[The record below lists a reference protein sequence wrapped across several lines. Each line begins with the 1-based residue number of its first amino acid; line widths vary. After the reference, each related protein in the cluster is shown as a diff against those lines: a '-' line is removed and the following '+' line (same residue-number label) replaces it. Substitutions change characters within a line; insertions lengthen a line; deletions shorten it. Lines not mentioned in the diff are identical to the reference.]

1 MSSPRTLC
9 AYVHVPYCLRRCGYC
24 DFNTYSNLSLGPG
37 VEGYAA
43 ALLQEVGLYAPDC
56 SGSVAESQG
65 GGHKSGGHKVGAGHE
80 GGAGGVGAG
89 HVGAGHEGGSG
100 GVGAGGAGGRALTS
114 VFFGGGTPTVLP
126 ATDLV
131 RVLRGLSETFG
142 LTPGAEVTTEA
153 NPDTVTP
160 QYLEALA
167 AGGFTRV
174 SFGMQSAIP
183 AVLATLDRT
192 HQQKH
197 LVAGVRAARAQ
208 GLEVSVDLIYGTPGE
223 SLADWRASLD
233 AALELGVD
241 HVSCYA
247 LVIEPGTAL
256 GRALAQGEIAPVDPD
271 DQADKYEL
279 ADETL
284 SAAGLEWYE
293 ISNWARP
300 SHECCHNLA
309 YWQNQD
315 WYGFGPGAHS
325 HLGST
330 RFWNLRHPAKWMQS
344 LQAGHR
350 PIDDQEII
358 TGESARLE
366 KLLLNL
372 RLRQGLDLG
381 EYAREFGVDAPAVL
395 REAHEL
401 AGEGL
406 LDGALLPDGDSLPDC
421 DLVQKGGSLPVGP
434 LSRVGELPQVDG
446 LPHQGGLLTPEEFP
460 HREGSAPDALNS
472 GAGRAVLTR
481 RGRLLADTVIQR
493 LVGVS

>member
-43 ALLQEVGLYAPDC
+43 ALLREVGLYAPDC
-56 SGSVAESQG
+56 SGAETACRD
-65 GGHKSGGHKVGAGHE
+65 GGHK
-80 GGAGGVGAG
+80 GGVG
-89 HVGAGHEGGSG
+89 HKDGAG
-100 GVGAGGAGGRALTS
+100 GVGAGGAGAVSQGGRSLTS

-131 RVLRGLSETFG
+131 RVLHGLSETFG
-142 LTPGAEVTTEA
+142 LVPGAEITTEA

-160 QYLEALA
+160 QYLESLA
-167 AGGFTRV
+167 TGGFTRV

-183 AVLATLDRT
+183 TVLETLDRT
-192 HQQKH
+192 HQQQH

-208 GLEVSVDLIYGTPGE
+208 GLEVSVDLIYGTPTE

-256 GRALAQGEIAPVDPD
+256 GRALVQGEIAPVDPD

-300 SHECCHNLA
+300 GHECRHNLA

-350 PIDDQEII
+350 PVDDQEII

-381 EYAREFGVDAPAVL
+381 EYAREFGVDAAAL
-395 REAHEL
+395 LCEAHEL
-401 AGEGL
+401 AAEGL
-406 LDGALLPDGDSLPDC
+406 LDGNG
-421 DLVQKGGSLPVGP
+421 
-434 LSRVGELPQVDG
+434 
-446 LPHQGGLLTPEEFP
+446 
-460 HREGSAPDALNS
+460 
-472 GAGRAVLTR
+472 GRAVLTR

-493 LVGVS
+493 LAGVS

>member
-24 DFNTYSNLSLGPG
+24 DFNTYSNLLLGPG

-43 ALLQEVGLYAPDC
+43 ALLREVGLYAPDC
-56 SGSVAESQG
+56 SGADAACQG
-65 GGHKSGGHKVGAGHE
+65 GGHEGGAGHK

-89 HVGAGHEGGSG
+89 H
-100 GVGAGGAGGRALTS
+100 VGAGGAGGRALTS

-126 ATDLV
+126 AADLV
-131 RVLRGLSETFG
+131 RVLRGLRQTFG
-142 LTPGAEVTTEA
+142 LVPEAEVTTEA

-167 AGGFTRV
+167 TGGFTRV

-256 GRALAQGEIAPVDPD
+256 GRALARGGIAPVDPD

-300 SHECCHNLA
+300 GHECRHNLA

-325 HLGST
+325 HLDST

-344 LQAGHR
+344 LRAGHR
-350 PIDDQEII
+350 PVDGQEII

-372 RLRQGLDLG
+372 RLRQGLDLR
-381 EYAREFGVDAPAVL
+381 EYAREFGVDAAALL

-406 LDGALLPDGDSLPDC
+406 LDGALLPGGDSLPDC
-421 DLVQKGGSLPVGP
+421 DLVQKGGSLPVGQ
-434 LSRVGELPQVDG
+434 LSQVGELPQVDG
-446 LPHQGGLLTPEEFP
+446 LPHQGGLL
-460 HREGSAPDALNS
+460 HQCGSAPDALTC

-493 LVGVS
+493 LAGVS

>member
-37 VEGYAA
+37 VGGYAA

-56 SGSVAESQG
+56 SGADAACQD
-65 GGHKSGGHKVGAGHE
+65 GGHK

-89 HVGAGHEGGSG
+89 DAGAVPQDGNHK
-100 GVGAGGAGGRALTS
+100 GVGHQGGRALTS

-126 ATDLV
+126 AADLV

-142 LTPGAEVTTEA
+142 LTPGAEITTEA

-160 QYLEALA
+160 QYLESLA

-192 HQQKH
+192 HQQQH

-256 GRALAQGEIAPVDPD
+256 GRALAQGEIPPVDPD

-284 SAAGLEWYE
+284 SATGLEWYE

-300 SHECCHNLA
+300 GHECRHNLA
-309 YWQNQD
+309 YWRDQD

-330 RFWNLRHPAKWMQS
+330 RFWNLRHPAKWAQS
-344 LQAGHR
+344 LQVGHR

-381 EYAREFGVDAPAVL
+381 EYAREFGVDAAAL
-395 REAHEL
+395 LSEAHEL
-401 AGEGL
+401 AAEGL
-406 LDGALLPDGDSLPDC
+406 LDGALLPGGDSLPDC
-421 DLVQKGGSLPVGP
+421 DLVQKGGSLPVGQ
-434 LSRVGELPQVDG
+434 LSQGDG
-446 LPHQGGLLTPEEFP
+446 LSHQDELL
-460 HREGSAPDALNS
+460 HQDGSAPDALTS

-493 LVGVS
+493 LAGVQ

>member
-43 ALLQEVGLYAPDC
+43 ALLQEVGLYASDC

-65 GGHKSGGHKVGAGHE
+65 GGHKG
-80 GGAGGVGAG
+80 GAG
-89 HVGAGHEGGSG
+89 HVGAG
-100 GVGAGGAGGRALTS
+100 GAVSQDGRALTS

-131 RVLRGLSETFG
+131 RVLRGLRETFG
-142 LTPGAEVTTEA
+142 LTPGAEITTEA

-192 HQQKH
+192 HQQQH

-208 GLEVSVDLIYGTPGE
+208 GLEVSVDLIYGTPTE

-279 ADETL
+279 ADEVL

-300 SHECCHNLA
+300 GHVCRHNLA

-330 RFWNLRHPAKWMQS
+330 RFWNLRHPAKWAES

-350 PIDDQEII
+350 PVDDQEFI

-381 EYAREFGVDAPAVL
+381 EYAREFGVDAAAL
-395 REAHEL
+395 LSEAHEL
-401 AGEGL
+401 AAEGL
-406 LDGALLPDGDSLPDC
+406 LDGNG
-421 DLVQKGGSLPVGP
+421 
-434 LSRVGELPQVDG
+434 
-446 LPHQGGLLTPEEFP
+446 
-460 HREGSAPDALNS
+460 
-472 GAGRAVLTR
+472 GRAVLTR

-493 LVGVS
+493 LAGVS

>member
-43 ALLQEVGLYAPDC
+43 ALLREVGLYAPDC
-56 SGSVAESQG
+56 SGSVAKSQD
-65 GGHKSGGHKVGAGHE
+65 GGHKGGAGHE
-80 GGAGGVGAG
+80 GGAGGVVAG
-89 HVGAGHEGGSG
+89 HAGVGDAGSG
-100 GVGAGGAGGRALTS
+100 HRDGRVLTS

-131 RVLRGLSETFG
+131 RVLRGFHQTFG
-142 LTPGAEVTTEA
+142 LAPDAEITTEA

-192 HQQKH
+192 HQQQH

-208 GLEVSVDLIYGTPGE
+208 GLEVSVDLIYGTPTE
-223 SLADWRASLD
+223 SLADWQASLD

-279 ADETL
+279 ADEML

-300 SHECCHNLA
+300 GHECRHNLA

-330 RFWNLRHPAKWMQS
+330 RFWNLRHPAKWAQS

-350 PIDDQEII
+350 PVDDQEII

-381 EYAREFGVDAPAVL
+381 EYAREFGVDAAVLL

-401 AGEGL
+401 AAEGL
-406 LDGALLPDGDSLPDC
+406 LDG
-421 DLVQKGGSLPVGP
+421 
-434 LSRVGELPQVDG
+434 
-446 LPHQGGLLTPEEFP
+446 
-460 HREGSAPDALNS
+460 N
-472 GAGRAVLTR
+472 AGRAVLTR

-493 LVGVS
+493 LAGVS

>member
-24 DFNTYSNLSLGPG
+24 DFNTYSNLSLGSG

-43 ALLQEVGLYAPDC
+43 ALLREVGLYAPDC
-56 SGSVAESQG
+56 SGAEAACRDG
-65 GGHKSGGHKVGAGHE
+65 EHKGGAGHE
-80 GGAGGVGAG
+80 GGAGGVDP
-89 HVGAGHEGGSG
+89 G
-100 GVGAGGAGGRALTS
+100 GVGGAGAGRQNAVPHDGRALTS

-131 RVLRGLSETFG
+131 RVLRGLRQTFG
-142 LTPGAEVTTEA
+142 LMPGAEVTTEA

-160 QYLEALA
+160 QYLDTLA

-183 AVLATLDRT
+183 AVLETLDRT
-192 HQQKH
+192 HQQQH

-256 GRALAQGEIAPVDPD
+256 GRALAQGEITPVDPD

-293 ISNWARP
+293 ISNWACP
-300 SHECCHNLA
+300 GHECRHNLA
-309 YWQNQD
+309 YWRDQD

-325 HLGST
+325 HLGSA
-330 RFWNLRHPAKWMQS
+330 RFWNLRHPAKWAQS
-344 LQAGHR
+344 LRAGHR
-350 PIDDQEII
+350 PIDGQEII

-381 EYAREFGVDAPAVL
+381 EYAREFGVDAAAL
-395 REAHEL
+395 LSEAHEL

-406 LDGALLPDGDSLPDC
+406 LDDNG
-421 DLVQKGGSLPVGP
+421 
-434 LSRVGELPQVDG
+434 
-446 LPHQGGLLTPEEFP
+446 
-460 HREGSAPDALNS
+460 
-472 GAGRAVLTR
+472 GRAVLTR

-493 LVGVS
+493 LAGVP

>member
-1 MSSPRTLC
+1 MGSPRTLS

-37 VEGYAA
+37 VGGYAA
-43 ALLQEVGLYAPDC
+43 ALLREIGLYAPDC
-56 SGSVAESQG
+56 SGAVAVSQ
-65 GGHKSGGHKVGAGHE
+65 SGGHEGGGHE
-80 GGAGGVGAG
+80 GGAGGASGAG
-89 HVGAGHEGGSG
+89 AGRQDGSHKGGG
-100 GVGAGGAGGRALTS
+100 CQDGRALTS

-142 LTPGAEVTTEA
+142 LVPGAEITTEA

-167 AGGFTRV
+167 EGGFTRV
-174 SFGMQSAIP
+174 SFGMQSAVP
-183 AVLATLDRT
+183 AVLATLNRT

-223 SLADWRASLD
+223 SLADWRTSLD
-233 AALELGVD
+233 AALELGVE

-256 GRALAQGEIAPVDPD
+256 GRALAQGDIPPVDPD

-284 SAAGLEWYE
+284 SAAGLQWYE
-293 ISNWARP
+293 ISNWALPGR
-300 SHECCHNLA
+300 ECRHNLA
-309 YWQNQD
+309 YWRDQD

-350 PIDDQEII
+350 PVDGQEIV
-358 TGESARLE
+358 TGDSARLE
-366 KLLLNL
+366 RLLLNL

-381 EYAREFGVDAPAVL
+381 EYAGEFGVDQAAL
-395 REAHEL
+395 LSEAREL

-406 LDGALLPDGDSLPDC
+406 LDGALLPEDATSRDRELA
-421 DLVQKGGSLPVGP
+421 QKNGSLSVGQC
-434 LSRVGELPQVDG
+434 SQGDG
-446 LPHQGGLLTPEEFP
+446 LPHQDEIL
-460 HREGSAPDALNS
+460 HQSRSAPDPLTSN
-472 GAGRAVLTR
+472 AGRAVLTR

-493 LVGVS
+493 LAGVS

>member
-37 VEGYAA
+37 VGGYAA
-43 ALLQEVGLYAPDC
+43 ALLREVGLYARDC

-65 GGHKSGGHKVGAGHE
+65 GGHQGGGHEDGGVGGGHE
-80 GGAGGVGAG
+80 DGVGGVGPGGVGA
-89 HVGAGHEGGSG
+89 VNQD
-100 GVGAGGAGGRALTS
+100 GRALTS

-126 ATDLV
+126 AADLV

-142 LTPGAEVTTEA
+142 LAPDAEVTTEA
-153 NPDTVTP
+153 NPDTVAP

-192 HQQKH
+192 HQQQH

-208 GLEVSVDLIYGTPGE
+208 GLEVSVDLIYGTPTE

-256 GRALAQGEIAPVDPD
+256 GRALAQGEIPPVDPD

-279 ADETL
+279 ADEVL

-300 SHECCHNLA
+300 GHECRHNLA

-325 HLGST
+325 HLDST
-330 RFWNLRHPAKWMQS
+330 RFWNLRHPAKWIQS
-344 LQAGHR
+344 LRAGHR
-350 PIDDQEII
+350 PVDGQEII

-381 EYAREFGVDAPAVL
+381 EYAREFGVDAAALL

-406 LDGALLPDGDSLPDC
+406 L
-421 DLVQKGGSLPVGP
+421 
-434 LSRVGELPQVDG
+434 
-446 LPHQGGLLTPEEFP
+446 T
-460 HREGSAPDALNS
+460 S

-493 LVGVS
+493 LAGVS

>member
-43 ALLQEVGLYAPDC
+43 ALLREVGLYAPDC
-56 SGSVAESQG
+56 SGAEAVCQD
-65 GGHKSGGHKVGAGHE
+65 GGHKGGGHE
-80 GGAGGVGAG
+80 GGVGGVGPGGVGGVGA
-89 HVGAGHEGGSG
+89 VNQD
-100 GVGAGGAGGRALTS
+100 GRALTS

-131 RVLRGLSETFG
+131 RVLHGLRQTFG
-142 LTPGAEVTTEA
+142 LVPGAEITTEA

-192 HQQKH
+192 HQQQH

-284 SAAGLEWYE
+284 GAAGLEWYE

-300 SHECCHNLA
+300 GHECRHNLA

-366 KLLLNL
+366 KVLLNL

-381 EYAREFGVDAPAVL
+381 EYAREFGVDAAALL

-401 AGEGL
+401 AAEGL
-406 LDGALLPDGDSLPDC
+406 LTGN
-421 DLVQKGGSLPVGP
+421 GGW
-434 LSRVGELPQVDG
+434 
-446 LPHQGGLLTPEEFP
+446 
-460 HREGSAPDALNS
+460 
-472 GAGRAVLTR
+472 AVLTR

-493 LVGVS
+493 LAGVS

>member
-37 VEGYAA
+37 VGGYAA
-43 ALLQEVGLYAPDC
+43 ALLREVGLYAPDY
-56 SGSVAESQG
+56 SGAEAVRQG
-65 GGHKSGGHKVGAGHE
+65 EGHK

-89 HVGAGHEGGSG
+89 HAGVGDTGSGHED
-100 GVGAGGAGGRALTS
+100 GRALAS

-131 RVLRGLSETFG
+131 RVLRGLRQTFG
-142 LTPGAEVTTEA
+142 VASDAEITTEA

-167 AGGFTRV
+167 TGGFTRV

-192 HQQKH
+192 HQQQH

-208 GLEVSVDLIYGTPGE
+208 GLEVSVDLIYGTPTE
-223 SLADWRASLD
+223 SLADWQASLD

-256 GRALAQGEIAPVDPD
+256 GRALAQGEIPPVDPD

-300 SHECCHNLA
+300 GHECRHNLA

-325 HLGST
+325 HLGNT
-330 RFWNLRHPAKWMQS
+330 RFWNLRHPAKWAQS
-344 LQAGHR
+344 LRAGHR
-350 PIDDQEII
+350 PVDGQEII
-358 TGESARLE
+358 TGDSARLE
-366 KLLLNL
+366 ELLLNL

-381 EYAREFGVDAPAVL
+381 EYAREFGVDSAALL

-401 AGEGL
+401 AGESL
-406 LDGALLPDGDSLPDC
+406 L
-421 DLVQKGGSLPVGP
+421 
-434 LSRVGELPQVDG
+434 
-446 LPHQGGLLTPEEFP
+446 
-460 HREGSAPDALNS
+460 EGN
-472 GAGRAVLTR
+472 GGRAVLTR

-493 LVGVS
+493 LAGVS

>member
-43 ALLQEVGLYAPDC
+43 ALLREVGLYAPDC
-56 SGSVAESQG
+56 SGSVAESQV
-65 GGHKSGGHKVGAGHE
+65 GGHKSGGHKVGAG
-80 GGAGGVGAG
+80 GAGAG
-89 HVGAGHEGGSG
+89 HVGAYHEGG
-100 GVGAGGAGGRALTS
+100 AGRVSAVHQGGRALTS

-126 ATDLV
+126 AADLV

-167 AGGFTRV
+167 TGGFTRV

-192 HQQKH
+192 HQQQH

-223 SLADWRASLD
+223 SLADWQASLD

-300 SHECCHNLA
+300 GHECRHNLA

-325 HLGST
+325 HLDST

-344 LQAGHR
+344 LRAGHR
-350 PIDDQEII
+350 PVDGQEII

-381 EYAREFGVDAPAVL
+381 EYAREFGVDAAAL
-395 REAHEL
+395 LSEAHEL

-406 LDGALLPDGDSLPDC
+406 LDGALLPDGDSLSDC
-421 DLVQKGGSLPVGP
+421 ELMQKGGSLPVGQP
-434 LSRVGELPQVDG
+434 LQVDGLPQGDG
-446 LPHQGGLLTPEEFP
+446 LPHQGGLL
-460 HREGSAPDALNS
+460 HQDGSAPDALNS

-493 LVGVS
+493 LAGVS

>member
-43 ALLQEVGLYAPDC
+43 ALLREVGLYAPDS
-56 SGSVAESQG
+56 SGVEAVCRD
-65 GGHKSGGHKVGAGHE
+65 GGHKGGAGHE
-80 GGAGGVGAG
+80 GGAG
-89 HVGAGHEGGSG
+89 H
-100 GVGAGGAGGRALTS
+100 VGAGGAVSQDGRALTS

-142 LTPGAEVTTEA
+142 LAPDAEVTTEA

-192 HQQKH
+192 HQQQH

-284 SAAGLEWYE
+284 SAAGMEWYE

-300 SHECCHNLA
+300 GHVCRHNLA

-330 RFWNLRHPAKWMQS
+330 RFWNLRHPAKWAES

-350 PIDDQEII
+350 PIDGQEIV
-358 TGESARLE
+358 TGDSARLE

-381 EYAREFGVDAPAVL
+381 EYARDFGVDAAAL
-395 REAHEL
+395 LSEAHEL
-401 AGEGL
+401 AAEGL
-406 LDGALLPDGDSLPDC
+406 LDGNG
-421 DLVQKGGSLPVGP
+421 
-434 LSRVGELPQVDG
+434 
-446 LPHQGGLLTPEEFP
+446 
-460 HREGSAPDALNS
+460 
-472 GAGRAVLTR
+472 GRAVLTR

-493 LVGVS
+493 LAGVS

>member
-43 ALLQEVGLYAPDC
+43 ALLREVGLYAPDC
-56 SGSVAESQG
+56 SESVAESQG
-65 GGHKSGGHKVGAGHE
+65 GGHKGGAGHE
-80 GGAGGVGAG
+80 GGAG
-89 HVGAGHEGGSG
+89 H
-100 GVGAGGAGGRALTS
+100 VGAGGAVSQDGRALTS

-131 RVLRGLSETFG
+131 RVLRGLRETFG
-142 LTPGAEVTTEA
+142 LTPGAEITTEA

-192 HQQKH
+192 HQQQH

-208 GLEVSVDLIYGTPGE
+208 GLEVSVDLIYGTPTE

-279 ADETL
+279 ADEVL

-300 SHECCHNLA
+300 GHVCRHNLA

-330 RFWNLRHPAKWMQS
+330 RFWNLRHPAKWAES

-350 PIDDQEII
+350 PVDDQEFI

-381 EYAREFGVDAPAVL
+381 EYAREFGVDAAAL
-395 REAHEL
+395 LSEAHEL
-401 AGEGL
+401 AAEGL
-406 LDGALLPDGDSLPDC
+406 LDGALLPD
-421 DLVQKGGSLPVGP
+421 
-434 LSRVGELPQVDG
+434 
-446 LPHQGGLLTPEEFP
+446 T
-460 HREGSAPDALNS
+460 SAS

-493 LVGVS
+493 LAGVS

>member
-43 ALLQEVGLYAPDC
+43 ALLREVGLYAPDC
-56 SGSVAESQG
+56 SGAEAVCRDGGHQG
-65 GGHKSGGHKVGAGHE
+65 GGHE
-80 GGAGGVGAG
+80 GGAGGVDP
-89 HVGAGHEGGSG
+89 G
-100 GVGAGGAGGRALTS
+100 GVGGAGAGRQNAVPHDGRALTS

-126 ATDLV
+126 AADLV
-131 RVLRGLSETFG
+131 RVLRGLRETFG
-142 LTPGAEVTTEA
+142 LMPGAEVTTEA

-160 QYLEALA
+160 QYLDTLA

-183 AVLATLDRT
+183 AVLETLDRT
-192 HQQKH
+192 HQQQH

-256 GRALAQGEIAPVDPD
+256 GRALAQGEIPPVDPD

-300 SHECCHNLA
+300 GHVCRHNLT
-309 YWQNQD
+309 YWRDQD

-325 HLGST
+325 HLGSM
-330 RFWNLRHPAKWMQS
+330 RFWNLRHPAKWAES
-344 LQAGHR
+344 LRAGHR
-350 PIDDQEII
+350 PVDGQEII

-381 EYAREFGVDAPAVL
+381 EYAREFGVDAAAL
-395 REAHEL
+395 LSEAHEL

-406 LDGALLPDGDSLPDC
+406 L
-421 DLVQKGGSLPVGP
+421 
-434 LSRVGELPQVDG
+434 
-446 LPHQGGLLTPEEFP
+446 T
-460 HREGSAPDALNS
+460 S

-493 LVGVS
+493 LAGVS

>member
-1 MSSPRTLC
+1 MGSPRTLS

-37 VEGYAA
+37 VGGYAA
-43 ALLQEVGLYAPDC
+43 ALLREIGLYAPDC
-56 SGSVAESQG
+56 SVSVAVCPD
-65 GGHKSGGHKVGAGHE
+65 GGHKGGGHE
-80 GGAGGVGAG
+80 GGAGGAGAS
-89 HVGAGHEGGSG
+89 AGRQDGSHKGGGRQDS
-100 GVGAGGAGGRALTS
+100 RALTS

-142 LTPGAEVTTEA
+142 LVPGAEITTEA

-174 SFGMQSAIP
+174 SFGMQSAVP
-183 AVLATLDRT
+183 AVLATLNRT

-197 LVAGVRAARAQ
+197 LVAGVQAAHSR

-233 AALELGVD
+233 AALELGAD

-256 GRALAQGEIAPVDPD
+256 GRALAQGDIPPVDPD

-284 SAAGLEWYE
+284 SAAGLQWYE

-300 SHECCHNLA
+300 GHECRHNLA
-309 YWQNQD
+309 YWRDQD

-344 LQAGHR
+344 LQAGYR
-350 PIDDQEII
+350 PVDGREIV

-366 KLLLNL
+366 RLLLNL

-381 EYAREFGVDAPAVL
+381 EYAGEFGVDQAAL
-395 REAHEL
+395 LSEAHEL
-401 AGEGL
+401 AQEGL
-406 LDGALLPDGDSLPDC
+406 LDGALLPEDATSGDRELA
-421 DLVQKGGSLPVGP
+421 QKDGSLSVG
-434 LSRVGELPQVDG
+434 LCSQVDG
-446 LPHQGGLLTPEEFP
+446 LSHQDGLL
-460 HREGSAPDALNS
+460 HQDGSATDSLTSNT
-472 GAGRAVLTR
+472 GRAVLTR

-493 LVGVS
+493 LAGVS

>member
-43 ALLQEVGLYAPDC
+43 ALLREVGLYARDC
-56 SGSVAESQG
+56 SGAEAVCRDGGHKG
-65 GGHKSGGHKVGAGHE
+65 GGHKGGVGGVGP
-80 GGAGGVGAG
+80 GGVGGVGA
-89 HVGAGHEGGSG
+89 VNQD
-100 GVGAGGAGGRALTS
+100 GRALTS
-114 VFFGGGTPTVLP
+114 VFLGGGTPTVLP

-131 RVLRGLSETFG
+131 RVLRGLSEAFG
-142 LTPGAEVTTEA
+142 LAPEAEVTTEA

-208 GLEVSVDLIYGTPGE
+208 GLEVSVDLIYGTPTE
-223 SLADWRASLD
+223 SLADWWASLD

-256 GRALAQGEIAPVDPD
+256 GRALAQGEIPPVDPD

-300 SHECCHNLA
+300 GHECRHNLA

-330 RFWNLRHPAKWMQS
+330 RFWNLRHPAKWIQS
-344 LQAGHR
+344 LRAGHR
-350 PIDDQEII
+350 PVDGQEII
-358 TGESARLE
+358 TGDSARLE

-381 EYAREFGVDAPAVL
+381 EYAREFGVDAAALL

-406 LDGALLPDGDSLPDC
+406 L
-421 DLVQKGGSLPVGP
+421 
-434 LSRVGELPQVDG
+434 
-446 LPHQGGLLTPEEFP
+446 T
-460 HREGSAPDALNS
+460 S

-493 LVGVS
+493 LAGVS

>member
-1 MSSPRTLC
+1 MGSPRTLC

-37 VEGYAA
+37 VGGYAA
-43 ALLQEVGLYAPDC
+43 ALLREVGLYAPDC
-56 SGSVAESQG
+56 SEAEAVCQG
-65 GGHKSGGHKVGAGHE
+65 GGHKGGAGHE
-80 GGAGGVGAG
+80 GGAGRVGVG
-89 HVGAGHEGGSG
+89 HEC
-100 GVGAGGAGGRALTS
+100 GRALTS

-142 LTPGAEVTTEA
+142 LVSGAEVTTEA

-160 QYLEALA
+160 QYLDTLA

-183 AVLATLDRT
+183 TVLATLDRT

-197 LVAGVRAARAQ
+197 LAAGVRAARAQ

-279 ADETL
+279 ADEVL

-300 SHECCHNLA
+300 GHVCRHNLA

-330 RFWNLRHPAKWMQS
+330 RYWNLRHPAKWMQS

-350 PIDDQEII
+350 PVDDQEII

-381 EYAREFGVDAPAVL
+381 EYAREFGVDAAAL
-395 REAHEL
+395 LCEAHEL
-401 AGEGL
+401 AAEGL
-406 LDGALLPDGDSLPDC
+406 LDGNG
-421 DLVQKGGSLPVGP
+421 
-434 LSRVGELPQVDG
+434 
-446 LPHQGGLLTPEEFP
+446 
-460 HREGSAPDALNS
+460 
-472 GAGRAVLTR
+472 GRAVLTR

-493 LVGVS
+493 LAGVS

>member
-1 MSSPRTLC
+1 MGSPRTLC

-43 ALLQEVGLYAPDC
+43 ALLREVGLYAPDC
-56 SGSVAESQG
+56 SEAEAACRDGGHKG
-65 GGHKSGGHKVGAGHE
+65 GGHE
-80 GGAGGVGAG
+80 GGAG
-89 HVGAGHEGGSG
+89 HVGAG
-100 GVGAGGAGGRALTS
+100 GAGAVSQGGRALTS

-131 RVLRGLSETFG
+131 RVLHGLSETFG
-142 LTPGAEVTTEA
+142 LVPGAEITTEA

-160 QYLEALA
+160 RYLEALA

-183 AVLATLDRT
+183 AVLETLDRT
-192 HQQKH
+192 HQQQH

-256 GRALAQGEIAPVDPD
+256 GRALAQGEIPPVDPD

-300 SHECCHNLA
+300 GHVCRHNLA

-330 RFWNLRHPAKWMQS
+330 RYWNLRHPAKWMQS

-350 PIDDQEII
+350 PVDDQEII

-381 EYAREFGVDAPAVL
+381 EYAREFGVDAAAL
-395 REAHEL
+395 LCEAHEL

-406 LDGALLPDGDSLPDC
+406 LDVGADW
-421 DLVQKGGSLPVGP
+421 
-434 LSRVGELPQVDG
+434 
-446 LPHQGGLLTPEEFP
+446 
-460 HREGSAPDALNS
+460 
-472 GAGRAVLTR
+472 AVLTR

-493 LVGVS
+493 LAGMQ

>member
-1 MSSPRTLC
+1 MGSPRTLC

-43 ALLQEVGLYAPDC
+43 ALLREVGLYAPDS
-56 SGSVAESQG
+56 SGVEAVCRDRR
-65 GGHKSGGHKVGAGHE
+65 HKGCGHE
-80 GGAGGVGAG
+80 GGAGGVGPGDVGGG
-89 HVGAGHEGGSG
+89 HQ
-100 GVGAGGAGGRALTS
+100 GGRALTS

-126 ATDLV
+126 APDLV
-131 RVLRGLSETFG
+131 RVLRGLRQTFG
-142 LTPGAEVTTEA
+142 LVPGAEITTEA

-167 AGGFTRV
+167 TGGFTRV

-183 AVLATLDRT
+183 AVLETLDRT
-192 HQQKH
+192 HQQQH

-241 HVSCYA
+241 HVSCYS

-256 GRALAQGEIAPVDPD
+256 GRALVQGEIAPVDPD

-279 ADETL
+279 ADEVL
-284 SAAGLEWYE
+284 SSAGLEWYE

-300 SHECCHNLA
+300 GHVCRHNLA

-330 RFWNLRHPAKWMQS
+330 RFWNLRHPAKWAQS

-350 PIDDQEII
+350 PIDDQEFI

-381 EYAREFGVDAPAVL
+381 EYAREFGVDAAAL
-395 REAHEL
+395 LSEAHEL
-401 AGEGL
+401 AAEGL
-406 LDGALLPDGDSLPDC
+406 LDGNG
-421 DLVQKGGSLPVGP
+421 
-434 LSRVGELPQVDG
+434 
-446 LPHQGGLLTPEEFP
+446 
-460 HREGSAPDALNS
+460 
-472 GAGRAVLTR
+472 GRAVLTR

-493 LVGVS
+493 LAGVS

>member
-43 ALLQEVGLYAPDC
+43 ALLREVGLYAPDC
-56 SGSVAESQG
+56 FGAEAVCQD
-65 GGHKSGGHKVGAGHE
+65 GGHKSGAGHE
-80 GGAGGVGAG
+80 GGAGGVDPGGAGAVPQDGSRQGAG
-89 HVGAGHEGGSG
+89 HQD
-100 GVGAGGAGGRALTS
+100 GRALTS

-126 ATDLV
+126 AADLV

-142 LTPGAEVTTEA
+142 LMPGAEVTTEA

-183 AVLATLDRT
+183 AVLETLDRT
-192 HQQKH
+192 HQQQH

-256 GRALAQGEIAPVDPD
+256 GRALAQGEIPPVDPD

-300 SHECCHNLA
+300 GHECRHNLA
-309 YWQNQD
+309 YWRDQD

-325 HLGST
+325 HLGSM
-330 RFWNLRHPAKWMQS
+330 RFWNLRHPAKWAQS
-344 LQAGHR
+344 LRAGHR
-350 PIDDQEII
+350 PVDGQEII

-381 EYAREFGVDAPAVL
+381 EYAREFGVDAAAL
-395 REAHEL
+395 LSEAHEL

-406 LDGALLPDGDSLPDC
+406 LDDNG
-421 DLVQKGGSLPVGP
+421 
-434 LSRVGELPQVDG
+434 
-446 LPHQGGLLTPEEFP
+446 
-460 HREGSAPDALNS
+460 
-472 GAGRAVLTR
+472 GRAVLTR

-493 LVGVS
+493 LAGVP

>member
-37 VEGYAA
+37 VGGYAA

-56 SGSVAESQG
+56 SGAETACRDGGHKG
-65 GGHKSGGHKVGAGHE
+65 GGHE
-80 GGAGGVGAG
+80 GGAG
-89 HVGAGHEGGSG
+89 HVGAG
-100 GVGAGGAGGRALTS
+100 GAGAVSQGGRALTS

-126 ATDLV
+126 AADLV
-131 RVLRGLSETFG
+131 RILRGLRQTFG
-142 LTPGAEVTTEA
+142 LVPGAEITTEA

-160 QYLEALA
+160 QYLKALA
-167 AGGFTRV
+167 TGGFTRV

-233 AALELGVD
+233 AALELGVE

-256 GRALAQGEIAPVDPD
+256 GRALAQGEIPPVDPD

-300 SHECCHNLA
+300 CHECRHNLA
-309 YWQNQD
+309 YWKNQD

-325 HLGST
+325 HLDST

-344 LQAGHR
+344 LRAGHR
-350 PIDDQEII
+350 PVDGQEII

-381 EYAREFGVDAPAVL
+381 EYAREFGVDAAALL

-406 LDGALLPDGDSLPDC
+406 LDGALLPDGDSLSDC
-421 DLVQKGGSLPVGP
+421 ELMQKGGSLPVGQP
-434 LSRVGELPQVDG
+434 LQVDGLPQGDG
-446 LPHQGGLLTPEEFP
+446 LPHQGGLL
-460 HREGSAPDALNS
+460 HQDGSAPDALNS

-493 LVGVS
+493 LAGMS

>member
-56 SGSVAESQG
+56 SGAETACRDGGHKG
-65 GGHKSGGHKVGAGHE
+65 GGHE
-80 GGAGGVGAG
+80 GGAG
-89 HVGAGHEGGSG
+89 HVGAGSA
-100 GVGAGGAGGRALTS
+100 GAVSQGGRSLTS

-126 ATDLV
+126 AADLV
-131 RVLRGLSETFG
+131 RVLRGLRQTFG
-142 LTPGAEVTTEA
+142 LVPGAELTTEA

-167 AGGFTRV
+167 VGGFTRV

-208 GLEVSVDLIYGTPGE
+208 GFEVSVDLIYGTPGE
-223 SLADWRASLD
+223 SLADWRASLN

-256 GRALAQGEIAPVDPD
+256 GRALARGEIAPVDPD

-300 SHECCHNLA
+300 SHECRHNLA

-315 WYGFGPGAHS
+315 WYGFGSGAHS

-350 PIDDQEII
+350 PIDGQEII

-381 EYAREFGVDAPAVL
+381 GYAREFGVDAPAL
-395 REAHEL
+395 LCEAHEL

-406 LDGALLPDGDSLPDC
+406 LDGALLPDGDSLSDC
-421 DLVQKGGSLPVGP
+421 ELMQKGGSLPVGQP
-434 LSRVGELPQVDG
+434 LQVDGLPQGDG
-446 LPHQGGLLTPEEFP
+446 LPHQGGLL
-460 HREGSAPDALNS
+460 HQDGSAPDALNS

-493 LVGVS
+493 LAGVS

>member
-43 ALLQEVGLYAPDC
+43 ALLREVGLYGPDC

-65 GGHKSGGHKVGAGHE
+65 GGHQGGAGHE
-80 GGAGGVGAG
+80 GGAG
-89 HVGAGHEGGSG
+89 HVGAGHEGGA
-100 GVGAGGAGGRALTS
+100 VHRDGRALTS

-142 LTPGAEVTTEA
+142 LAPGAEVTTEA

-223 SLADWRASLD
+223 SLGDWRSSLD
-233 AALELGVD
+233 AALELGVE

-256 GRALAQGEIAPVDPD
+256 GRALAQGEIPPVDPD

-300 SHECCHNLA
+300 GHECRHNLA

-315 WYGFGPGAHS
+315 WYGLGPGAHS

-330 RFWNLRHPAKWMQS
+330 RFWNLRHPTKWAQS

-350 PIDDQEII
+350 PIDGQEII

-381 EYAREFGVDAPAVL
+381 EYAREFGVDAAAL
-395 REAHEL
+395 HREAHEL
-401 AGEGL
+401 AAEGL
-406 LDGALLPDGDSLPDC
+406 LDGALLPGGDSLPDC
-421 DLVQKGGSLPVGP
+421 ELVQKGGSLPVRQ
-434 LSRVGELPQVDG
+434 LSQGGELPQADG
-446 LPHQGGLLTPEEFP
+446 FPHQDELL
-460 HREGSAPDALNS
+460 HQGRSAPDALTS

>member
-43 ALLQEVGLYAPDC
+43 ALLREVGLYAPDC
-56 SGSVAESQG
+56 SGAEAVCRDLGHQDGGHKG
-65 GGHKSGGHKVGAGHE
+65 GGHEDV
-80 GGAGGVGAG
+80 
-89 HVGAGHEGGSG
+89 
-100 GVGAGGAGGRALTS
+100 RALTS

-131 RVLRGLSETFG
+131 RVLRGLSEAFG
-142 LTPGAEVTTEA
+142 LAADAEVTTEA

-160 QYLEALA
+160 QYLESLA

-223 SLADWRASLD
+223 TLADWRASLD

-256 GRALAQGEIAPVDPD
+256 GRTLAQGEIAPVDPD

-279 ADETL
+279 ADEVL

-300 SHECCHNLA
+300 GHECRHNLA

-325 HLGST
+325 HLGSM

-344 LQAGHR
+344 LWVGHR
-350 PIDDQEII
+350 PVDGQEII
-358 TGESARLE
+358 TGDSARLE

-381 EYAREFGVDAPAVL
+381 EYAREFGVDAAALL

-401 AGEGL
+401 AEEGL
-406 LDGALLPDGDSLPDC
+406 L
-421 DLVQKGGSLPVGP
+421 
-434 LSRVGELPQVDG
+434 
-446 LPHQGGLLTPEEFP
+446 T
-460 HREGSAPDALNS
+460 S

-493 LVGVS
+493 LAGVS

>member
-24 DFNTYSNLSLGPG
+24 DFNTYSNLLLGPG

-43 ALLQEVGLYAPDC
+43 ALLREVGLYAPDC
-56 SGSVAESQG
+56 SGADAACQG
-65 GGHKSGGHKVGAGHE
+65 GGHEGGAGHK

-89 HVGAGHEGGSG
+89 H
-100 GVGAGGAGGRALTS
+100 VGAGGAGGRALTS

-126 ATDLV
+126 AADLV
-131 RVLRGLSETFG
+131 RVLRGLRQTFG
-142 LTPGAEVTTEA
+142 LVPEAEVTTEA

-167 AGGFTRV
+167 TGGFTRV

-223 SLADWRASLD
+223 SLADWRSSLN

-300 SHECCHNLA
+300 GHECRHNLA

-350 PIDDQEII
+350 PIDDQEFI

-372 RLRQGLDLG
+372 RLRQGLDLR
-381 EYAREFGVDAPAVL
+381 EYAREFGVDAAAL
-395 REAHEL
+395 LCEAHEL
-401 AGEGL
+401 AAEGL
-406 LDGALLPDGDSLPDC
+406 LDGALLLDGDALPDC
-421 DLVQKGGSLPVGP
+421 ELMQKGGSLSVGQH
-434 LSRVGELPQVDG
+434 SQGDG
-446 LPHQGGLLTPEEFP
+446 LPRQDGLL
-460 HREGSAPDALNS
+460 HQDGSAPNALTS
-472 GAGRAVLTR
+472 GVGRAVLTR

-493 LVGVS
+493 LAEVS

>member
-43 ALLQEVGLYAPDC
+43 ALLREVGLYAADR

-65 GGHKSGGHKVGAGHE
+65 GGHQGGGHKVGAGRVGAGHE
-80 GGAGGVGAG
+80 GGAGGVG
-89 HVGAGHEGGSG
+89 
-100 GVGAGGAGGRALTS
+100 GRALAS

-126 ATDLV
+126 AADLV
-131 RVLRGLSETFG
+131 RVLRGLRETFG
-142 LTPGAEVTTEA
+142 LAPGAEVTTEA

-256 GRALAQGEIAPVDPD
+256 GRALARGEIAPVDPD

-300 SHECCHNLA
+300 GHECRHNLA

-325 HLGST
+325 HLDST
-330 RFWNLRHPAKWMQS
+330 RFWNLRHPAKWAQS

-350 PIDDQEII
+350 PIDGQEIV
-358 TGESARLE
+358 TGDSARLE
-366 KLLLNL
+366 KVLLNL

-381 EYAREFGVDAPAVL
+381 GYAREFGVDAAAL
-395 REAHEL
+395 LSEAHEL

-406 LDGALLPDGDSLPDC
+406 LDGALLPDGDLLPDC
-421 DLVQKGGSLPVGP
+421 KLMQKGGSLSVGQ
-434 LSRVGELPQVDG
+434 LSQVGELPQVDG
-446 LPHQGGLLTPEEFP
+446 LSHQGELVQRDGLPQVDGLSHQDELL
-460 HREGSAPDALNS
+460 HQNGSAPDTPTGNS
-472 GAGRAVLTR
+472 GRAVLTR

-493 LVGVS
+493 LAGAS

>member
-1 MSSPRTLC
+1 MGSPRTLC

-37 VEGYAA
+37 VAGYAA
-43 ALLQEVGLYAPDC
+43 ALLREVGLYAPDC
-56 SGSVAESQG
+56 SGSVAKSQG
-65 GGHKSGGHKVGAGHE
+65 GGHQGGAGHE
-80 GGAGGVGAG
+80 DG
-89 HVGAGHEGGSG
+89 GHEGGH
-100 GVGAGGAGGRALTS
+100 VLTS

-126 ATDLV
+126 AADLV
-131 RVLRGLSETFG
+131 RVLRGLSQTFG
-142 LTPGAEVTTEA
+142 LVPEAEVTTEA

-300 SHECCHNLA
+300 GHECRHNLA

-325 HLGST
+325 HLGSK

-350 PIDDQEII
+350 PIDGQEII

-366 KLLLNL
+366 KVLLNL

-381 EYAREFGVDAPAVL
+381 GYAREFGVDAAAL
-395 REAHEL
+395 LSEAHEL

-406 LDGALLPDGDSLPDC
+406 LDGALLPD
-421 DLVQKGGSLPVGP
+421 
-434 LSRVGELPQVDG
+434 
-446 LPHQGGLLTPEEFP
+446 T
-460 HREGSAPDALNS
+460 SAS
-472 GAGRAVLTR
+472 GTGRAVLTR

-493 LVGVS
+493 LAGVS

>member
-24 DFNTYSNLSLGPG
+24 DFNTYSNLLLGPG

-43 ALLQEVGLYAPDC
+43 ALLREVGLYAPDC

-65 GGHKSGGHKVGAGHE
+65 GGHQGGGHEDGGVGGGHE
-80 GGAGGVGAG
+80 DGVGGVGPGGVGA
-89 HVGAGHEGGSG
+89 VNQD
-100 GVGAGGAGGRALTS
+100 GRALTS

-126 ATDLV
+126 AADLV

-142 LTPGAEVTTEA
+142 LAPDAEVTTEA
-153 NPDTVTP
+153 NPDTVAP

-192 HQQKH
+192 HQQQH

-208 GLEVSVDLIYGTPGE
+208 GLEVSVDLIYGTPTE

-256 GRALAQGEIAPVDPD
+256 GRALAQGEIPPVDPD

-279 ADETL
+279 ADEVL

-300 SHECCHNLA
+300 GHECRHNLA

-325 HLGST
+325 HLGSM
-330 RFWNLRHPAKWMQS
+330 RFWNLRHPAKWIQS
-344 LQAGHR
+344 LRAGHR
-350 PIDDQEII
+350 PVDGQEII

-381 EYAREFGVDAPAVL
+381 EYAREFGVDAAALL

-406 LDGALLPDGDSLPDC
+406 LDGALLPGADSLPDC
-421 DLVQKGGSLPVGP
+421 DLVQKGGSLPVGQ
-434 LSRVGELPQVDG
+434 LSRGDG
-446 LPHQGGLLTPEEFP
+446 LPQADGLPRGDELLHQD
-460 HREGSAPDALNS
+460 GSALDALTS

-481 RGRLLADTVIQR
+481 SGRLLADTVIQR
-493 LVGVS
+493 LAGVQ

>member
-24 DFNTYSNLSLGPG
+24 DFNTYSNLSLEPG

-43 ALLQEVGLYAPDC
+43 ALLREVGLYAPDC
-56 SGSVAESQG
+56 SGSVAESQVGGHQG
-65 GGHKSGGHKVGAGHE
+65 GGHKVGAGRVGAGHE
-80 GGAGGVGAG
+80 GGAGGV
-89 HVGAGHEGGSG
+89 
-100 GVGAGGAGGRALTS
+100 GGRALTS

-131 RVLRGLSETFG
+131 RVLRGLRQTFG
-142 LTPGAEVTTEA
+142 LVPGAEVTTEA

-197 LVAGVRAARAQ
+197 LVAGLRAARAQ

-256 GRALAQGEIAPVDPD
+256 GRALAQGEIPPVDPD

-300 SHECCHNLA
+300 GHECRHNLA

-381 EYAREFGVDAPAVL
+381 EYAREFGVDAAAL
-395 REAHEL
+395 LSEAHEL

-406 LDGALLPDGDSLPDC
+406 LDGALLPDGDSLLPDGDSLPDC
-421 DLVQKGGSLPVGP
+421 DLVQKGGSLPVGQ
-434 LSRVGELPQVDG
+434 LSRGDGLPQADR
-446 LPHQGGLLTPEEFP
+446 LPHQGGLL
-460 HREGSAPDALNS
+460 HQDGSAPDALTS

-493 LVGVS
+493 LAGVS

>member
-43 ALLQEVGLYAPDC
+43 ALLREVGLYARDC
-56 SGSVAESQG
+56 SGAEAVCRD
-65 GGHKSGGHKVGAGHE
+65 GGHKGGVGGVGP
-80 GGAGGVGAG
+80 GGVGGVGA
-89 HVGAGHEGGSG
+89 VNQD
-100 GVGAGGAGGRALTS
+100 GRALTS

-131 RVLRGLSETFG
+131 RVLRGLSEAFG
-142 LTPGAEVTTEA
+142 LAPEAEVTTEA

-208 GLEVSVDLIYGTPGE
+208 GLEVSVDLIYGTPTE
-223 SLADWRASLD
+223 SLADWWASLD

-256 GRALAQGEIAPVDPD
+256 GRALAQGEIPPVDPD

-300 SHECCHNLA
+300 GHECRHNLA

-330 RFWNLRHPAKWMQS
+330 RFWNLRHPAKWIQS
-344 LQAGHR
+344 LRAGHR
-350 PIDDQEII
+350 PVDGQEII
-358 TGESARLE
+358 TGDSARLE

-381 EYAREFGVDAPAVL
+381 EYAREFGVDAAALL

-406 LDGALLPDGDSLPDC
+406 LDGNG
-421 DLVQKGGSLPVGP
+421 
-434 LSRVGELPQVDG
+434 
-446 LPHQGGLLTPEEFP
+446 
-460 HREGSAPDALNS
+460 
-472 GAGRAVLTR
+472 GRAVLTR

-493 LVGVS
+493 LAGVQ

>member
-43 ALLQEVGLYAPDC
+43 ALLREVGLYAPDS
-56 SGSVAESQG
+56 SGVEAVCRDGGHKG
-65 GGHKSGGHKVGAGHE
+65 GGHQGGRHE
-80 GGAGGVGAG
+80 GGAGGVGP
-89 HVGAGHEGGSG
+89 
-100 GVGAGGAGGRALTS
+100 GGAVSQGGRALTS

-131 RVLRGLSETFG
+131 RVLHGLSETFG
-142 LTPGAEVTTEA
+142 LVPGAEITTEA

-160 QYLEALA
+160 QYLDTLA
-167 AGGFTRV
+167 TGGFTRV

-208 GLEVSVDLIYGTPGE
+208 GLEVSVDLIYGTPTE

-300 SHECCHNLA
+300 GHVCRHNLA

-330 RFWNLRHPAKWMQS
+330 RFWNLRHPAKWVQS

-350 PIDDQEII
+350 PIDDQEFI

-381 EYAREFGVDAPAVL
+381 EYAREFGVDAAAL
-395 REAHEL
+395 LSEAHEL

-406 LDGALLPDGDSLPDC
+406 LDGALLPD
-421 DLVQKGGSLPVGP
+421 
-434 LSRVGELPQVDG
+434 
-446 LPHQGGLLTPEEFP
+446 T
-460 HREGSAPDALNS
+460 SAS

-493 LVGVS
+493 LAGVS

>member
-43 ALLQEVGLYAPDC
+43 ALLREVGLYAPDC
-56 SGSVAESQG
+56 SGADAACQG
-65 GGHKSGGHKVGAGHE
+65 GGHKG
-80 GGAGGVGAG
+80 GAG
-89 HVGAGHEGGSG
+89 HVGAG
-100 GVGAGGAGGRALTS
+100 GAGAVSQGGRALTS

-131 RVLRGLSETFG
+131 RVLHGLSETFG
-142 LTPGAEVTTEA
+142 LVPGAEVTTEA

-223 SLADWRASLD
+223 SLADWRASLN

-256 GRALAQGEIAPVDPD
+256 GRALAQGEIPPVDPD

-300 SHECCHNLA
+300 GHECRHNLA

-344 LQAGHR
+344 LRAGHR
-350 PIDDQEII
+350 PVDGQEII
-358 TGESARLE
+358 TGDSARLE

-372 RLRQGLDLG
+372 RLRQGLDLR
-381 EYAREFGVDAPAVL
+381 EYAREFGVDAAALL

-401 AGEGL
+401 AG
-406 LDGALLPDGDSLPDC
+406 
-421 DLVQKGGSLPVGP
+421 
-434 LSRVGELPQVDG
+434 
-446 LPHQGGLLTPEEFP
+446 GGLLT
-460 HREGSAPDALNS
+460 GN
-472 GAGRAVLTR
+472 AGRAVLTR

-493 LVGVS
+493 LAGVS

>member
-43 ALLQEVGLYAPDC
+43 ALLREVGLYAPDC
-56 SGSVAESQG
+56 SGAEAVCQD
-65 GGHKSGGHKVGAGHE
+65 GGHK
-80 GGAGGVGAG
+80 GGVG
-89 HVGAGHEGGSG
+89 HVGAGA
-100 GVGAGGAGGRALTS
+100 VNQDGRALTS

-126 ATDLV
+126 ATDLG

-142 LTPGAEVTTEA
+142 LMPGAEITTEA

-256 GRALAQGEIAPVDPD
+256 GRALAQSEIPPVDPD

-300 SHECCHNLA
+300 GHECRHNLA
-309 YWQNQD
+309 YWRDQD

-344 LQAGHR
+344 LRAGHR

-381 EYAREFGVDAPAVL
+381 EYAREFGVDAAAL
-395 REAHEL
+395 LSEAHEL
-401 AGEGL
+401 AAEGL
-406 LDGALLPDGDSLPDC
+406 LDGALLLDGDALPDC
-421 DLVQKGGSLPVGP
+421 ELMQKGGSLSVGQP
-434 LSRVGELPQVDG
+434 SQGDG
-446 LPHQGGLLTPEEFP
+446 LPRQDGLL
-460 HREGSAPDALNS
+460 HQDGSAPNALTS
-472 GAGRAVLTR
+472 GVGRAVLTR

-493 LVGVS
+493 LAGVS

>member
-37 VEGYAA
+37 VGGYAA
-43 ALLQEVGLYAPDC
+43 ALLREVGLYARDC

-65 GGHKSGGHKVGAGHE
+65 GGHQGGGHEDGGVGGGHE
-80 GGAGGVGAG
+80 DGVGGVGPGGVGA
-89 HVGAGHEGGSG
+89 VNQD
-100 GVGAGGAGGRALTS
+100 GRALTS

-126 ATDLV
+126 AADLV

-142 LTPGAEVTTEA
+142 LAPDAEVTTEA
-153 NPDTVTP
+153 NPDTVAP

-192 HQQKH
+192 HQQQH

-208 GLEVSVDLIYGTPGE
+208 GLEVSVDLIYGTPTE

-256 GRALAQGEIAPVDPD
+256 GRALAQGEIPPVDPD

-279 ADETL
+279 ADEVL

-300 SHECCHNLA
+300 GHECRHNLA

-325 HLGST
+325 HLGSM
-330 RFWNLRHPAKWMQS
+330 RFWNLRHPAKWIQS
-344 LQAGHR
+344 LRAGHR
-350 PIDDQEII
+350 PVDGQEII

-381 EYAREFGVDAPAVL
+381 EYAREFGVDAAALL

-406 LDGALLPDGDSLPDC
+406 LDGALLPGADSLPDC
-421 DLVQKGGSLPVGP
+421 DLVQKGGSLPVGQ
-434 LSRVGELPQVDG
+434 LSRGDG
-446 LPHQGGLLTPEEFP
+446 LPQADGLPRGDELLHQD
-460 HREGSAPDALNS
+460 GSALDALTS

-481 RGRLLADTVIQR
+481 SGRLLADTVIQR
-493 LVGVS
+493 LAGVQ

>member
-24 DFNTYSNLSLGPG
+24 DFNTYPNLSLGPG

-43 ALLQEVGLYAPDC
+43 ALLREVGLYAPDC
-56 SGSVAESQG
+56 SGAEAVCQD
-65 GGHKSGGHKVGAGHE
+65 GGHKGGRHE
-80 GGAGGVGAG
+80 GGVGGVGPGDAG
-89 HVGAGHEGGSG
+89 AVHQD
-100 GVGAGGAGGRALTS
+100 GRALTS

-126 ATDLV
+126 AADLV

-142 LTPGAEVTTEA
+142 LATDVEVTTEA

-160 QYLEALA
+160 QYLESLA

-223 SLADWRASLD
+223 TLADWRASLD

-300 SHECCHNLA
+300 GHECRHNLA
-309 YWQNQD
+309 YWRDQD

-325 HLGST
+325 HLGSA
-330 RFWNLRHPAKWMQS
+330 RFWNLRHPAKWAQS
-344 LQAGHR
+344 LRAGHR
-350 PIDDQEII
+350 PVDGQEII

-381 EYAREFGVDAPAVL
+381 EYAREFGVDAAAL
-395 REAHEL
+395 LSEAHEL
-401 AGEGL
+401 AQEGL
-406 LDGALLPDGDSLPDC
+406 LDGALLPGADSLPDC
-421 DLVQKGGSLPVGP
+421 DLVQKGGSLPVGQ
-434 LSRVGELPQVDG
+434 LSRGDG
-446 LPHQGGLLTPEEFP
+446 LPQADGLPRGDELLYQD
-460 HREGSAPDALNS
+460 GSALDALTS

-481 RGRLLADTVIQR
+481 SGRLLADTVIQR
-493 LVGVS
+493 LAGVS

>member
-43 ALLQEVGLYAPDC
+43 ALLREVGLYARDC
-56 SGSVAESQG
+56 SGAEAVCRD
-65 GGHKSGGHKVGAGHE
+65 GGHKG
-80 GGAGGVGAG
+80 GAG
-89 HVGAGHEGGSG
+89 HVGAGGVGPG
-100 GVGAGGAGGRALTS
+100 GVGAVSQDGRALTS

-126 ATDLV
+126 AADLV
-131 RVLRGLSETFG
+131 RVLHGLRQTFG
-142 LTPGAEVTTEA
+142 LATDAEVTTEA

-192 HQQKH
+192 HQQQH

-208 GLEVSVDLIYGTPGE
+208 GLEVSVDLIYGTPTE
-223 SLADWRASLD
+223 SLADWRSSLD

-271 DQADKYEL
+271 EQADKYEL

-300 SHECCHNLA
+300 GHVCRHNLA

-350 PIDDQEII
+350 PVDDQEII

-381 EYAREFGVDAPAVL
+381 EYAREFGVDAAALL

-406 LDGALLPDGDSLPDC
+406 LDGNG
-421 DLVQKGGSLPVGP
+421 
-434 LSRVGELPQVDG
+434 
-446 LPHQGGLLTPEEFP
+446 
-460 HREGSAPDALNS
+460 
-472 GAGRAVLTR
+472 GRAVLTR

-493 LVGVS
+493 LAGVS

>member
-43 ALLQEVGLYAPDC
+43 ALLREVGLYAPDC
-56 SGSVAESQG
+56 SGAEAVCRDG
-65 GGHKSGGHKVGAGHE
+65 EHKGGAGHE
-80 GGAGGVGAG
+80 GGAGGVGGAG
-89 HVGAGHEGGSG
+89 AVPQDGSRQGAGHQD
-100 GVGAGGAGGRALTS
+100 GRALTS

-126 ATDLV
+126 AADLV
-131 RVLRGLSETFG
+131 RVLRGLRKTFG
-142 LTPGAEVTTEA
+142 LMPGAEVTTEA

-160 QYLEALA
+160 QYLDTLA

-183 AVLATLDRT
+183 AVLETLDRT
-192 HQQKH
+192 HQQQH

-256 GRALAQGEIAPVDPD
+256 GRALAQGEIPPVDPD

-300 SHECCHNLA
+300 GHVCRHNLA

-330 RFWNLRHPAKWMQS
+330 RFWNLRHPAKWAQS
-344 LQAGHR
+344 LRAGHR
-350 PIDDQEII
+350 PVDGQEIV
-358 TGESARLE
+358 TGDSARLE

-381 EYAREFGVDAPAVL
+381 EYAREFGVDAAALLSEV
-395 REAHEL
+395 HEL
-401 AGEGL
+401 AQEGL
-406 LDGALLPDGDSLPDC
+406 LTG
-421 DLVQKGGSLPVGP
+421 
-434 LSRVGELPQVDG
+434 
-446 LPHQGGLLTPEEFP
+446 
-460 HREGSAPDALNS
+460 

-493 LVGVS
+493 LVGVP

>member
-43 ALLQEVGLYAPDC
+43 ALLREVGLYARDC
-56 SGSVAESQG
+56 SGAEAVCRD
-65 GGHKSGGHKVGAGHE
+65 GGHKGGVEHE
-80 GGAGGVGAG
+80 GGAGGVGP
-89 HVGAGHEGGSG
+89 
-100 GVGAGGAGGRALTS
+100 GGAGAVSQDGRALTS

-131 RVLRGLSETFG
+131 RVLRGLRETFG

-153 NPDTVTP
+153 NPDTVTR

-192 HQQKH
+192 HQQQH

-223 SLADWRASLD
+223 SLADWRSSLN
-233 AALELGVD
+233 AALELGVE

-279 ADETL
+279 ADEVL

-300 SHECCHNLA
+300 GHECRHNLA

-330 RFWNLRHPAKWMQS
+330 RFWNLRHPAKWAQS
-344 LQAGHR
+344 LQVGHR
-350 PIDDQEII
+350 PVDGQEII

-381 EYAREFGVDAPAVL
+381 EYAREFGVDAAALL

-406 LDGALLPDGDSLPDC
+406 LDSALLPDGDSLPDC
-421 DLVQKGGSLPVGP
+421 ELMQKGGSLPVGQ
-434 LSRVGELPQVDG
+434 LSRGDG
-446 LPHQGGLLTPEEFP
+446 LPQGDGIPQQDEFLRQDGL
-460 HREGSAPDALNS
+460 APDVLTS

-493 LVGVS
+493 LAGVQ

>member
-56 SGSVAESQG
+56 SEAEAACRD
-65 GGHKSGGHKVGAGHE
+65 GGHKGGGHE
-80 GGAGGVGAG
+80 GGAGR
-89 HVGAGHEGGSG
+89 
-100 GVGAGGAGGRALTS
+100 VGAGGAGAVSQGGRALTS

-142 LTPGAEVTTEA
+142 LVPGAEVTTEA

-197 LVAGVRAARAQ
+197 LVAGVRAACAQ
-208 GLEVSVDLIYGTPGE
+208 GLEVSVDLIYGTPTE

-256 GRALAQGEIAPVDPD
+256 GRALAQGEIPPVDPD

-300 SHECCHNLA
+300 GHECRHNLA

-325 HLGST
+325 HLDST
-330 RFWNLRHPAKWMQS
+330 RFWNLRHPAKWAQS
-344 LQAGHR
+344 LRAGHR
-350 PIDDQEII
+350 PVDGQEII

-381 EYAREFGVDAPAVL
+381 EYAREFGVDAAALL

-406 LDGALLPDGDSLPDC
+406 LDRALLPDGDSLPDC
-421 DLVQKGGSLPVGP
+421 DLAQKGGSLPVGQ
-434 LSRVGELPQVDG
+434 LSQADG
-446 LPHQGGLLTPEEFP
+446 LPHQDGLL
-460 HREGSAPDALNS
+460 RQDGSAPDALTGN
-472 GAGRAVLTR
+472 AGRAVLTR

>member
-43 ALLQEVGLYAPDC
+43 ALLREVGLYAANYSSADAAC
-56 SGSVAESQG
+56 QG
-65 GGHKSGGHKVGAGHE
+65 GGHKGGVGGVGP
-80 GGAGGVGAG
+80 GGVGGVGA
-89 HVGAGHEGGSG
+89 VNQ
-100 GVGAGGAGGRALTS
+100 GGRALTS

-126 ATDLV
+126 AADLV

-142 LTPGAEVTTEA
+142 LAPDAEVTTEA
-153 NPDTVTP
+153 NPDTVAP

-192 HQQKH
+192 HQQQH

-208 GLEVSVDLIYGTPGE
+208 GLEVSVDLIYGTPTE

-256 GRALAQGEIAPVDPD
+256 GRALAQGEIPPVDPD

-279 ADETL
+279 ADEVL

-300 SHECCHNLA
+300 GHECRHNLA

-325 HLGST
+325 HLGSM
-330 RFWNLRHPAKWMQS
+330 RFWNLRHPAKWIQS
-344 LQAGHR
+344 LRAGHR
-350 PIDDQEII
+350 PVDGQEII
-358 TGESARLE
+358 TGDSARLE

-381 EYAREFGVDAPAVL
+381 EYAREFGVDAAALL

-406 LDGALLPDGDSLPDC
+406 L
-421 DLVQKGGSLPVGP
+421 
-434 LSRVGELPQVDG
+434 
-446 LPHQGGLLTPEEFP
+446 T
-460 HREGSAPDALNS
+460 S

-493 LVGVS
+493 LAGVS